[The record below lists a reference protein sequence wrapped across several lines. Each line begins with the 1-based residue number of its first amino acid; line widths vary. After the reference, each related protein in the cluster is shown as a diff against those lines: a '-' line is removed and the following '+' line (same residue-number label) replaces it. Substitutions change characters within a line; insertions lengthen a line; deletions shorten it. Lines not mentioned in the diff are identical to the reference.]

1 VLADALS
8 STTEPVLTGS
18 AFSSE
23 FELMAALSAAIA
35 LPLVAVA
42 AIQAI
47 IRQEPG
53 SLLRSVLVRLPLAL
67 LFTGVSVQLVAL
79 GLVAT
84 DQASALLIGAAGDP
98 THRMLTGL
106 VIGLEQ
112 PGGLGLAAFG
122 GFLVVFS
129 AAVVAF
135 VLWLELAVRSAAIA
149 AASLFLPL
157 ALVGLAWPATSH
169 WARRLGETLAALV
182 LSKLVIAAVL
192 ALAAGLLVSPSGIAG
207 VVEAVALL
215 GVAAFAPFALL
226 KLVPAVEAGAVA
238 HLEGLGRRPVQ
249 AVERLGREFG
259 LEGGGVA
266 ALAGLGGLMAQGG
279 EAANGSAQQAGN
291 IIDGNWTPDRP
302 RYGESGGGQD
312 SAPPDPAGPT
322 SSPTPAGLAGSPT
335 AAWPPPSSAPGFAA
349 ADVAV
354 SRTSVELAGP
364 DAAQVVRPALQLG
377 RDQPD
382 HD

>member
-1 VLADALS
+1 
-8 STTEPVLTGS
+8 
-18 AFSSE
+18 
-23 FELMAALSAAIA
+23 
-35 LPLVAVA
+35 
-42 AIQAI
+42 
-47 IRQEPG
+47 
-53 SLLRSVLVRLPLAL
+53 
-67 LFTGVSVQLVAL
+67 
-79 GLVAT
+79 
-84 DQASALLIGAAGDP
+84 
-98 THRMLTGL
+98 
-106 VIGLEQ
+106 
-112 PGGLGLAAFG
+112 
-122 GFLVVFS
+122 
-129 AAVVAF
+129 
-135 VLWLELAVRSAAIA
+135 
-149 AASLFLPL
+149 LFLPL

-279 EAANGSAQQAGN
+279 EAANASAQQPGN
-291 IIDGNWTPDRP
+291 IIDGNWTSDRP
-302 RYGESGGGQD
+302 RYGESGGGAV
-312 SAPPDPAGPT
+312 SSPPDPAGPT
-322 SSPTPAGLAGSPT
+322 SSPDPAAPASSPTPASLAGSPI
-335 AAWPPPSSAPGFAA
+335 AAGSPPSSAPGFAA
-349 ADVAV
+349 AGLAG
-354 SRTSVELAGP
+354 SPTSVDLAGP
-364 DAAQVVRPALQLG
+364 DAAQVVRPALQPE